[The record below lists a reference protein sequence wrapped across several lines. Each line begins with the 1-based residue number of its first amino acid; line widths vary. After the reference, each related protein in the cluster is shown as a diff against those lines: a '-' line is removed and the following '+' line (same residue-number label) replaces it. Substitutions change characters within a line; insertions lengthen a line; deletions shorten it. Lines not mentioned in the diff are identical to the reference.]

1 MKTTMLEKKERLLQ
15 MYNYAVSNSICSNR
29 KGFAEIIGISDK
41 NLSNALSSN
50 DAIADRFCTKGLLQK
65 ANAALNY
72 SFNQQWL
79 LTGEGEMLVSNNIN
93 IERTHTHAQETQG
106 TNNDDRV
113 AELESRVAE
122 LQSKVEMLEYIIE
135 TQKRLIKEID
145 QKRDKSVSANVH
157 SA

>member
-1 MKTTMLEKKERLLQ
+1 MERATRLSKMFDYAKSMGMCRTKQEFSKLLGLP
-15 MYNYAVSNSICSNR
+15 NS
-29 KGFAEIIGISDK
+29 
-41 NLSNALSSN
+41 NLSHAFNGDTRYLTDN
-50 DAIADRFCTKGLLQK
+50 MLLRVNEGLGNIFSLR
-65 ANAALNY
+65 
-72 SFNQQWL
+72 WL
-79 LTGEGEMLVSNNIN
+79 LYGEGEMLVSNNIN
-93 IERTHTHAQETQG
+93 IEHTHTHAQETQG

-145 QKRDKSVSANVH
+145 QKRDKSASANVH

>member
-1 MKTTMLEKKERLLQ
+1 MERATRLSKMFDYAKSMGMCRTKKEFSNLLGLP
-15 MYNYAVSNSICSNR
+15 NS
-29 KGFAEIIGISDK
+29 
-41 NLSNALSSN
+41 NLSHAFNGDTRYLTDN
-50 DAIADRFCTKGLLQK
+50 MLLRVNEGLGNIFSLR
-65 ANAALNY
+65 
-72 SFNQQWL
+72 WL
-79 LTGEGEMLVSNNIN
+79 LYGDGEMLVSNNVN

>member
-1 MKTTMLEKKERLLQ
+1 MLLRVNE
-15 MYNYAVSNSICSNR
+15 
-29 KGFAEIIGISDK
+29 
-41 NLSNALSSN
+41 
-50 DAIADRFCTKGLLQK
+50 GLGNIFSLR
-65 ANAALNY
+65 
-72 SFNQQWL
+72 WL
-79 LTGEGEMLVSNNIN
+79 LYGEGEMYANIN

>member
-1 MKTTMLEKKERLLQ
+1 MKTTMLDKRERLLH
-15 MYNYAVSNSICSNR
+15 MYNYAISNSICSNR
-29 KGFAEIIGISDK
+29 KGFAEVIGISDK
-41 NLSNALSSN
+41 NLSNALSTN
-50 DAIADRFCTKGLLQK
+50 EIIADRFCTKGLLQK

-72 SFNQQWL
+72 TFNQQWL
-79 LTGEGEMLVSNNIN
+79 LTGEGEMYANIN

>member
-1 MKTTMLEKKERLLQ
+1 MLLRVNE
-15 MYNYAVSNSICSNR
+15 
-29 KGFAEIIGISDK
+29 
-41 NLSNALSSN
+41 
-50 DAIADRFCTKGLLQK
+50 GLGNIFSLR
-65 ANAALNY
+65 
-72 SFNQQWL
+72 WL
-79 LTGEGEMLVSNNIN
+79 LYGEGEMLADNNIN